1 MDGILYIKYSW
12 LQVPHKIQD
21 LTQKISTVT
30 KNDLV
35 PYVPDYFHEN
45 DSAPKNL
52 NYSFV
57 PAYPDEMEWRAE
69 FYDRYTE
76 WDRVDR

>member
-1 MDGILYIKYSW
+1 MKYSW
-12 LQVPHKIQD
+12 NKIPTD
-21 LTQKISTVT
+21 KIIDRMVNEKHITSTDPT
-30 KNDLV
+30 

-52 NYSFV
+52 NFTFV
-57 PAYPDEMEWRAE
+57 PAYPEEREWRAE

-76 WDRVDR
+76 WDRVDI